1 MTEEKK
7 KNPRVVTLKNVIL
20 SFTDSLGEAKAT
32 VKNGVPKHG
41 CNVLIPP
48 NEPESKANNAACVSA
63 LEAVGEE
70 HWQKPE
76 KWLAIQKKDAKR
88 VQYREGELFTNAD
101 DEPYRGYS
109 GCMVVP
115 VYGPGGTKNPKR
127 PKIMDRKKNW
137 VWNPDKGAEA
147 SNSKIL
153 DVCYSGVRADVK
165 VEFYPVSGS
174 EAGGDGIFTAVH
186 LIRSR
191 QEGERMA
198 GGYVV
203 TDSDADDFDDLED
216 DLDDIDDQKPAS
228 KASSKD
234 DDDDMFG

>member
-7 KNPRVVTLKNVIL
+7 KNPRIAVLKNVIL

-41 CNVLIPP
+41 CNILIPP
-48 NEPESKANNAACVSA
+48 DQPETAANKAAVRAALAATS
-63 LEAVGEE
+63 EE
-70 HWQKPE
+70 HWQDAE
-76 KWLAIQKKDAKR
+76 KWQKIAAKKPDR
-88 VQYREGELFTNAD
+88 VQYRKGDTFTDKDDVPYKGYEG
-101 DEPYRGYS
+101 S
-109 GCMVVP
+109 MVVP
-115 VYGPGGTKNPKR
+115 AYGPGGTKNPRR
-127 PKIMDRKKNW
+127 PCIMDRKKNW

-174 EAGGDGIFTAVH
+174 EAGGDGIFTAIH

-191 QEGERMA
+191 QVGERMA
-198 GGYVV
+198 GGYRVD
-203 TDSDADDFDDLED
+203 DSDADDFEDLED
-216 DLDDIDDQKPAS
+216 DLDAEEADGKGGDDFGF
-228 KASSKD
+228 D
-234 DDDDMFG
+234 D